1 MATTSCHGR
10 PREKRD
16 KEDSGTDIPSK
27 NDKPAGMESGKSLK
41 SCTIKTKNPD
51 FQGEIFRALRYTL
64 RPSEGSGVFSL

>member
-1 MATTSCHGR
+1 
-10 PREKRD
+10 
-16 KEDSGTDIPSK
+16 
-27 NDKPAGMESGKSLK
+27 MESGKSLK